1 VTRKERKSGKK
12 IFYVESSGQNGLHY
26 LMLQNNVQK
35 LQYFCDLAANAAEK
49 LVRQKSAKL
58 RHAAEKFRK
67 AVTGWM
73 SASSKLSLLQ
83 PALTSEKQKILLIQ
97 FILIN

>member
-1 VTRKERKSGKK
+1 MTRKERKSGKK

-58 RHAAEKFRK
+58 RHAAEKSPQGCQRLDVSIQR
-67 AVTGWM
+67 A
-73 SASSKLSLLQ
+73 LP
-83 PALTSEKQKILLIQ
+83 PARSY
-97 FILIN
+97 F